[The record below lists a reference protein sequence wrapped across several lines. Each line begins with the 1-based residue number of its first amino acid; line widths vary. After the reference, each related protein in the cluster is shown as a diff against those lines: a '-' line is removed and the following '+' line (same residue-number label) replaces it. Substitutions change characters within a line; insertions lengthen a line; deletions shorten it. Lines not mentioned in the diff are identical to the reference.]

1 MKAAELRE
9 MSDEQLEITLK
20 ETTENLFRL
29 KIKAQTEKLE
39 APSELAKHRRLAARI
54 RTVLR
59 QRELAKPAKVGAAK

>member
-9 MSDEQLEITLK
+9 MSDEQLVLTLK

-39 APSELAKHRRLAARI
+39 APTELMKHRRLAARI
-54 RTVLR
+54 NTVIR
-59 QRELAKPAKVGAAK
+59 QRELKKAAAT

>member
-9 MSDEQLEITLK
+9 MSDEQLTLTLK

-39 APSELAKHRRLAARI
+39 APTELQKHRRLVARI
-54 RTVLR
+54 NTVLR
-59 QRELAKPAKVGAAK
+59 QRELKKAATV